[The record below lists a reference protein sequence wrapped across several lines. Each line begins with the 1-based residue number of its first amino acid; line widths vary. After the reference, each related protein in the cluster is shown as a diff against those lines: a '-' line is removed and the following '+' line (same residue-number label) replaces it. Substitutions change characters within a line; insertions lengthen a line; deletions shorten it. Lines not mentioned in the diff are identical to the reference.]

1 MEGYGNM
8 DEHDEMRL
16 KNKVEDLEKFYI
28 SIIKE
33 LNKAMRKAK
42 NLGIL
47 GVLVGCASL
56 AISVYIVVEILSSE

>member
-1 MEGYGNM
+1 M